1 MFEFLKNIL
10 SELISLLKSDDKS
23 EEAKFKKIVY
33 SIIILCAVI
42 FIGLLIFYTIKA
54 IPGFSNSV
62 QENFNDSKQL
72 LDKNINLK

>member
-10 SELISLLKSDDKS
+10 SELISLFKSDDKS

>member
-10 SELISLLKSDDKS
+10 SELISLFKSDDKS

-33 SIIILCAVI
+33 SIIIFCAVI

>member
-33 SIIILCAVI
+33 SIIIFCAVI